1 MDETDGGQVLRI
13 VDWNLNGFHRITDD
27 QLALLAGYQP
37 DVLTLQEVLPS
48 SSRRLKKAG
57 YESGVL
63 ARDLLG
69 DPGPGKRR
77 PRFSTG
83 LFAHPP
89 LELEA
94 PCTLANVPSP
104 KRTTIAQVAGA
115 ACAFVL
121 ASLAAP
127 PGVNW
132 GADKTV
138 QGDRIADWW
147 AQHDLPLL
155 AGFDRNGPKFERID
169 SPEWWPRDSMRL
181 LGDDAPHDLR
191 DVYLDYLDQ
200 HPKRR
205 ERIRD
210 AQRAGPLA
218 TSYDRG
224 RARPV
229 PSRYDAI
236 YASPEFSVIA
246 AGYDWQRAI
255 EAGSDHALV
264 WADLRLDC

>member
-1 MDETDGGQVLRI
+1 MDDTDRGQVLRI
-13 VDWNLNGFHRITDD
+13 VDWNVNGFHTITDE
-27 QLALLAGYQP
+27 QLALLAEYQP

-48 SSRRLKKAG
+48 SFRRLGEAG
-57 YESGVL
+57 YASGAL

-69 DPGPGKRR
+69 DPGRGKRR

-89 LELEA
+89 LEIEHA
-94 PCTLANVPSP
+94 CTLANVPSP
-104 KRTTIAQVAGA
+104 KRTTIAHVGGTARP
-115 ACAFVL
+115 FEL
-121 ASLAAP
+121 ESLAIP
-127 PGVNW
+127 PGVIW
-132 GADKTV
+132 GDDKTV

-147 AQHDLPLL
+147 ATRELPLL
-155 AGFDRNGPKFERID
+155 AGIDRNGPKFERID
-169 SPEWWPRDSMRL
+169 HVEWWPRDSMRL
-181 LGDDAPHDLR
+181 LGDAAPHDLR

-205 ERIRD
+205 TRIRD
-210 AQRAGPLA
+210 AQPAGPLA

-224 RARPV
+224 SARPV

-236 YASPEFSVIA
+236 YASPEFSVLA

-264 WADLRLDC
+264 WTDLRLDG